1 VVRCRFSCVLK
12 IEIAVEVKERLMFGG
27 KSRFGGEVEIRRGGC
42 SSEKMLRLEGKK
54 GSLTFEGQV
63 EVQKEVEVRRRVK
76 V

>member
-1 VVRCRFSCVLK
+1 
-12 IEIAVEVKERLMFGG
+12 
-27 KSRFGGEVEIRRGGC
+27 
-42 SSEKMLRLEGKK
+42 LEGKK